1 MHRQRTL
8 PAIISADP
16 ANHGAH
22 HELIQPMHITST
34 ATPQVAT
41 GDAALLR
48 AMGFWALSAAVV
60 NMIVGGGIF
69 ALPAAL
75 AKTVGTAAPISYLL
89 GALTIIPIALCFAAA
104 GSRVTATGGPY
115 TYVGAAFG
123 PFAGFVIGVLMWVS
137 NVASSG
143 GVAAG
148 LTDQVAHLSP
158 AFASGVPRTTLLILI
173 YTALSW
179 LNARGVRAGSRA
191 ILSLAA
197 IKLTPLLILV
207 VGGLFFVH
215 TDFIRIDALP
225 SLPALGSSMV
235 LVMFAYSGME
245 TALVPSAEMTNP
257 SRLVP
262 RATVTAILFV
272 VVLYVGLQ
280 IVTQGILGGVLADSA
295 TPLAATA
302 GALWPGAAVMLL
314 ITATMSML
322 GFLQGNLLGTSR
334 LVYAL
339 ARDGYLPSLLAR
351 VTVKTR
357 VPIFAIVV
365 HAGISC
371 TLALIGNFAALVLI
385 SGGAICLTYFAT
397 SVAAWVLQ
405 RRGVAEQGKPFVLP
419 GGGLI
424 PVIACAA
431 LALVLV
437 TLTRIEWLAIS
448 IAVAAVVALYG
459 VMSWWR
465 GQRT

>member
-1 MHRQRTL
+1 MRVTF
-8 PAIISADP
+8 PS
-16 ANHGAH
+16 
-22 HELIQPMHITST
+22 
-34 ATPQVAT
+34 TPQAAT

-48 AMGFWALSAAVV
+48 AVGFWALSAAVV

-123 PFAGFVIGVLMWVS
+123 PFSGFVIGVLMWVS

-143 GVAAG
+143 GIAAG
-148 LTDQVAHLSP
+148 ITDQATHLSP
-158 AFASGVPRTTLLILI
+158 AFASGVPRATLLILI

-207 VGGLFFVH
+207 ICGLFFVH
-215 TDFIRIDALP
+215 VDYIRIDALP

-257 SRLVP
+257 ARLVP

-272 VVLYVGLQ
+272 VLLYVGLQ
-280 IVTQGILGGVLADSA
+280 IVTQGILGSALADSA

-302 GALWPGAAVMLL
+302 GALWPGAAVLLL

-351 VTVKTR
+351 VTAKTR

-371 TLALIGNFAALVLI
+371 TLALFGNFAALVLI

-397 SVAAWVLQ
+397 SVAAGALQ
-405 RRGVAEQGKPFVLP
+405 RRSVAEQGKPFVLP
-419 GGGLI
+419 GGALI
-424 PVIACAA
+424 PFIACAA
-431 LALVLV
+431 LTLVLL
-437 TLTRIEWLAIS
+437 TLTRVEWLAIG

-465 GQRT
+465 GRRA